1 MDELKQEKKDT
12 EGRVNTL
19 KRKFREIKS
28 TCSTLAAEPTD
39 KELASILPEL
49 RKEVGDMDAQ
59 IEVTLFFNLPSTI
72 LLTHT
77 PKQQAYKAKG
87 EVVDPSKKEKMVKKM
102 MKYVQ
107 VWKKRRRNARD
118 VIDKMADGFEKKP
131 KMIIKMMDL
140 ETDVRFISLYI
151 SLISLTRSPFYRP
164 ISTWM

>member
-59 IEVTLFFNLPSTI
+59 IEVTLFFNSPSI
-72 LLTHT
+72 ISHTHT
-77 PKQQAYKAKG
+77 QITGIQ
-87 EVVDPSKKEKMVKKM
+87 SK
-102 MKYVQ
+102 
-107 VWKKRRRNARD
+107 R
-118 VIDKMADGFEKKP
+118 
-131 KMIIKMMDL
+131 
-140 ETDVRFISLYI
+140 
-151 SLISLTRSPFYRP
+151 
-164 ISTWM
+164 

>member
-72 LLTHT
+72 SHTHT
-77 PKQQAYKAKG
+77 HSNNRHTKQK
-87 EVVDPSKKEKMVKKM
+87 VKSLIH
-102 MKYVQ
+102 Q
-107 VWKKRRRNARD
+107 RKKR
-118 VIDKMADGFEKKP
+118 
-131 KMIIKMMDL
+131 
-140 ETDVRFISLYI
+140 
-151 SLISLTRSPFYRP
+151 
-164 ISTWM
+164 W